1 MFHRKGPTFLE
12 LAEQALSSVERGYDL
27 LAEKFDYTPFRT
39 PDAIIERAFSTLL
52 TERELGSA
60 VDLCC
65 GTGAALAQLRRYARA
80 RVAGVDISRA
90 MLDRAIEHANNS
102 SGDALV
108 EGIKGDVLYPEASWG
123 RFDLACSF
131 GAFGHILE
139 SDEPRLVRSV
149 RALLNPGGRFVF
161 VTADMP
167 SITSKSYWVS
177 RAFNAAMRVRNAVI
191 DPPFAMYYLTFLRPR
206 ATALLEAE
214 GFRVDVTE
222 GLFEPPFDRYVRVVA
237 TRVR

>member
-39 PDAIIERAFSTLL
+39 PDAIIERTFSTLL
-52 TERELGSA
+52 TERELDSA

-65 GTGAALAQLRRYARA
+65 GTGAALAHLRRYARE

-102 SGDALV
+102 SGEARV
-108 EGIKGDVLYPEASWG
+108 EGIKGDALYPEASWG

-139 SDEPRLVRSV
+139 RDEPRFVRSV
-149 RALLNPGGRFVF
+149 RAVLNPGGRFVF

-167 SITSKSYWVS
+167 PIASRSYWVS

-237 TRVR
+237 TRER